1 MKYDAEL
8 GNKVKEHLENLGVET
23 PMNGGRSDN
32 VDEMAEAF
40 YTIMERIGC
49 NMNDDSM
56 KDSPHRVASM
66 YIDELFVG
74 MDYNKFPKCTTFENK
89 YGFDSMVVQKNIIVK
104 SVCEHHFQTIY
115 GKCHI
120 AYIPNSDTGYVVG
133 LSKLNRVAN
142 FFSRRPQVQERLSEQ
157 IFRALQ
163 FILGTEDV
171 AVFMDADHFCVK
183 ARGVEDVNSSMTT
196 SRLGGAFFDDDKT
209 RNEFMTIISQ
219 QR

>member
-8 GNKVKEHLENLGVET
+8 GKKVRDHLVKLGVET
-23 PMNGGRSDN
+23 PMNGGRNENKD
-32 VDEMAEAF
+32 DMAAAF
-40 YTIMERIGC
+40 KTIMSSIGC
-49 NMNDDSM
+49 DMKDDSM

-66 YIDELFVG
+66 FIDELFVG
-74 MDYNKFPKCTTFENK
+74 MDYDKFPKCTTFQNK
-89 YGFDSMVVQKNIIVK
+89 YNFNSMVVQKDIIVK

-115 GKCHI
+115 GRCHI
-120 AYIPNSDTGYVVG
+120 AYIPNMESGYVVG

-142 FFSRRPQVQERLSEQ
+142 FFGRRPQVQERLTEQ
-157 IFRALQ
+157 VFRALQ

-171 AVFMDADHFCVK
+171 AVFMDCDHFCVK